1 MSTTIS
7 ASLVK
12 ELRDQTGAGMMDCK
26 RALEETGGDVD
37 AARTLLR
44 ERGMASAGKRAGRE
58 TTEGLVRYMV
68 EEGVGSIV
76 GLGCETEPVSKND
89 EFQAFGAAVLRVV
102 YADGPEA
109 VDAFEQERLELIA
122 KLGENIAIVG
132 AERFGAPAGSV
143 LAAYAHPPAN
153 KIGVLVELRGGS
165 PELAR
170 QLAMHI
176 AFAAPEWVL
185 RSDVPSETVEAERA
199 IFLNSDEVQSKPEPA
214 REKIVDGML
223 GKRFYAATPGGVL
236 VDQAWIHDSAKT
248 VAQAL
253 DEAGASVVRFA
264 RISVAGT

>member
-26 RALEETGGDVD
+26 RALEETDGDIE

-44 ERGMASAGKRAGRE
+44 ERGMASAGKRAGRA
-58 TTEGLVRYMV
+58 TTEGLVGYIV
-68 EEGVGSIV
+68 EDAVASIV
-76 GLGCETEPVSKND
+76 GIGCETEPVSKND
-89 EFQAFGAAVLRVV
+89 EFQAFGHRVLRAVH
-102 YADGPEA
+102 ADGPGA
-109 VDAFEQERLELIA
+109 VEGFEQERLELA
-122 KLGENIAIVG
+122 GKLGENIVVVG
-132 AERFGAPAGSV
+132 AARFEGESGDALAG
-143 LAAYAHPPAN
+143 YAHPPAN
-153 KIGVLVELRGGS
+153 KIGVLVHLRGGS
-165 PELAR
+165 EELAR

-176 AFAAPEWVL
+176 AFAAPEWAG
-185 RSDVPSETVEAERA
+185 RTDVPAEVVETERR
-199 IFLNSDEVQSKPEPA
+199 IYLNSDEVQSKPEAA

-236 VDQAWIHDSAKT
+236 ADQAWVHDASKT

-253 DEAGASVVRFA
+253 DEAGASVVAFE